1 MSEYEY
7 DFEPVPGLPEN
18 LPQGEVILWQ
28 GSPRWPSLARHAFH
42 ALKVALYFSILA
54 LVIVAWHVQSGR
66 PLLLAMGGVA
76 WLAILGGIAVGLL
89 LLLAWAVSRATLFTI
104 TNRRV
109 VMRFGVAIE
118 MCINLPFAQI
128 TNADLKVFKDGT
140 GDIPLTLSGP
150 VRASYIVFWPYAR
163 PWHFSIPQPMLRAV
177 PNAAQ
182 VAEVLAEALVS
193 YRAASPAANAPAT

>member
-1 MSEYEY
+1 MSEYE
-7 DFEPVPGLPEN
+7 FEPVPGLPEN
-18 LPQGEVILWQ
+18 LPRGEVILWQ
-28 GSPRWPSLARHAFH
+28 GAPRWQSLARHAFH
-42 ALKVALYFSILA
+42 ALKIAIYFAVLA
-54 LVIVAWHVQSGR
+54 LVIVAWHLQSGR
-66 PLLLAMGGVA
+66 SLLLAMGGVV
-76 WLAILGGIAVGLL
+76 WLAILGGIAIGLL

-140 GDIPLTLSGP
+140 GDIPLTLTGP
-150 VRASYIVFWPYAR
+150 VSASYIVFWPYVR
-163 PWHFSIPQPMLRAV
+163 PWHFAIPQPMLRAV
-177 PNAAQ
+177 PNAEQ

-193 YRAASPAANAPAT
+193 CRASAPAAEAAAP